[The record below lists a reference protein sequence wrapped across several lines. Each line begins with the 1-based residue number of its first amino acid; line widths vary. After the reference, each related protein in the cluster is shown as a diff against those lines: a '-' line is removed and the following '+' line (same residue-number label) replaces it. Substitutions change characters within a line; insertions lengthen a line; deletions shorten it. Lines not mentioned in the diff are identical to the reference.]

1 MAGPLDEVRAVA
13 RRIFRSQQAA
23 DAFLRLPSPRLGGA
37 APVDLVRDGR
47 ADEVLKFL
55 ENLEREAPAPPPGLQ
70 GLFSS
75 WLGRFGGGR

>member
-1 MAGPLDEVRAVA
+1 MSGPLDEVRAAA

-23 DAFLRLPSPRLGGA
+23 DAFLRLPSSRLGGA

-47 ADEVLKFL
+47 AAEVLKFL
-55 ENLEREAPAPPPGLQ
+55 EYLEREAPAPPSGIQ
-70 GLFSS
+70 GAFSS